1 MDGKRE
7 MLPVTAGNRW
17 RYQINGRLRKRAVDV
32 KYLHRLE
39 MAVLACTEGLRR
51 MQWVTKLAVSSTD

>member
-17 RYQINGRLRKRAVDV
+17 RYQINGRFWKRSVYV
-32 KYLHRLE
+32 KYLNRVE